1 MSRMSALFICL
12 LVLAT
17 ACGGLSG
24 DGDGPGQNAAGQV
37 GGAPVQ
43 TASGLVEGKDFVV
56 LQRARFNDGEGFDRP
71 VEAISI
77 LAPRGWRTEG
87 GVRWNW
93 GCRGDL
99 ASWHYSVTS
108 PDGAIQFKLL
118 PSLSFGFSQDQMIQQ
133 ALLAAARQGGCGV
146 NPPFDAAQYLE
157 HFARTELG
165 GATVSDVRDDER
177 SRAVLDKLSAD
188 ANAIS
193 RQYGTNSNQS
203 GSAVYGDLTWPDG
216 TKGRAHVGV
225 MAIITQ
231 GTDLYGA
238 PNGTANT
245 SVFQRAYIRYPA
257 AREAEALKL
266 WGTIG
271 ASQRVNPIWKQ
282 AKEAF
287 MTRLGNMEHKGRM
300 DRLRLQGEQSA
311 AYARAQGEAADAR
324 MRDWERAQAS
334 SDAGQRRFIQTVRE
348 VETWKDSS
356 GSPVEL
362 NAGYS
367 HGWSKPDGSYI
378 LTNNSNF
385 NPAVELHQDWARM
398 EKPRP

>member
-1 MSRMSALFICL
+1 
-12 LVLAT
+12 
-17 ACGGLSG
+17 
-24 DGDGPGQNAAGQV
+24 
-37 GGAPVQ
+37 
-43 TASGLVEGKDFVV
+43 
-56 LQRARFNDGEGFDRP
+56 
-71 VEAISI
+71 
-77 LAPRGWRTEG
+77 
-87 GVRWNW
+87 
-93 GCRGDL
+93 
-99 ASWHYSVTS
+99 
-108 PDGAIQFKLL
+108 
-118 PSLSFGFSQDQMIQQ
+118 
-133 ALLAAARQGGCGV
+133 
-146 NPPFDAAQYLE
+146 
-157 HFARTELG
+157 
-165 GATVSDVRDDER
+165 
-177 SRAVLDKLSAD
+177 
-188 ANAIS
+188 
-193 RQYGTNSNQS
+193 
-203 GSAVYGDLTWPDG
+203 
-216 TKGRAHVGV
+216 

-245 SVFQRAYIRYPA
+245 SVFQRAYIRYPP

-282 AKEAF
+282 AKETF

-300 DRLRLQGEQSA
+300 DRLRLQGEQAA
-311 AYARAQGEAADAR
+311 AYAKAQGEAADAR
-324 MRDWERAQAS
+324 MRNWERAQAS
-334 SDAGQRRFIQTVRE
+334 SDAGQHRFIQTVRE